1 WPRCCAQGFSPMC
14 KKRVVITGAGCV
26 SPYGEGLPT
35 LWQNLTLGLSAIK
48 KDPALIASPL
58 NVALAAKVPA
68 LDFKRIPRTYRRTMS
83 PMSIYA
89 CLAAREALENAKL
102 DFPIKERIG
111 VAIGSTMGS
120 PSAIEDFFTSYL
132 TTKSFDQIKSTTF
145 FKTMSHTVAANVAL
159 YMGASGRF
167 LAPSAACASAL
178 TAIGQGYE
186 AIAYGQE
193 KLMLVG
199 GADEAHVLTAATFER
214 MGAASPIDDPYL
226 ASRPFD
232 IKRIGLVIGEGAG
245 ILILEELEAAKAR
258 HAPILAEILSY
269 ANKTSP
275 KSIAQPAT
283 DDVEACMALA
293 LDLAKLNP
301 SDISYINTHAT
312 ATIQGDQAE
321 GQAIANLFGQ
331 KTPTSSLKGLL
342 GHTLAASGAI
352 ELIACLL
359 MLKDNFLLKN
369 YNLTEPDQNCGQLNL
384 LLENEHKQVDLILK
398 NSFALGGIYTSIV
411 ISKNNICT
419 NQ

>member
-1 WPRCCAQGFSPMC
+1 
-14 KKRVVITGAGCV
+14 
-26 SPYGEGLPT
+26 
-35 LWQNLTLGLSAIK
+35 
-48 KDPALIASPL
+48 
-58 NVALAAKVPA
+58 
-68 LDFKRIPRTYRRTMS
+68 
-83 PMSIYA
+83 
-89 CLAAREALENAKL
+89 
-102 DFPIKERIG
+102 
-111 VAIGSTMGS
+111 
-120 PSAIEDFFTSYL
+120 
-132 TTKSFDQIKSTTF
+132 
-145 FKTMSHTVAANVAL
+145 
-159 YMGASGRF
+159 
-167 LAPSAACASAL
+167 
-178 TAIGQGYE
+178 
-186 AIAYGQE
+186 
-193 KLMLVG
+193 MLVG